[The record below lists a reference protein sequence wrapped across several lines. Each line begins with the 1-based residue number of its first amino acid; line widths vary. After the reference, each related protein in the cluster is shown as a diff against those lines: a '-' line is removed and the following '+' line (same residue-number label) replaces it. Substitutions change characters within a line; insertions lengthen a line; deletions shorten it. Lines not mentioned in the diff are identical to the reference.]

1 MHDAP
6 IITTMRKR
14 LMTRTYAAVSNK
26 GGAGKTTL
34 VTLLAGEYALRGER
48 VLLIDADNR
57 QNLSGWWTLCAEKS
71 NMPDNIEVT
80 VASTQRS
87 IEQAI
92 DNLGRAFNVVIID
105 APGVDS
111 SLQATIIRSSEL
123 VISPIQPAIKELEAA
138 GQAVAAVNEIND
150 QLGLNISHFN
160 VRTRISVPG
169 RNLEAYRYIK
179 PFVAG
184 LVAAEYRTRLLD
196 TELFER
202 NIYREIQNGLG
213 TLQMQELTD
222 PVRKARVEVHA
233 LVDEIERSR
242 ASTSFEGLA

>member
-1 MHDAP
+1 
-6 IITTMRKR
+6 
-14 LMTRTYAAVSNK
+14 MTRTYAAVSNK

-57 QNLSGWWTLCAEKS
+57 QNLSGWWRLCTEKDNVPE
-71 NMPDNIEVT
+71 NMEVT
-80 VASTQRS
+80 IASTQRS

-92 DNLGRAFNVVIID
+92 DNIGRAFDLVIID

-111 SLQATIIRSSEL
+111 SLQATIIRSADL
-123 VISPIQPAIKELEAA
+123 VLSPIQPAIKELEAA

-150 QLGLNISHFN
+150 QHGLAIGHFN

-169 RNLEAYRYIK
+169 RNLEAYRYIR

-184 LVAAEYRTRLLD
+184 LVAADYRTRLLD

-213 TLQMQELTD
+213 TLQMQALTE
-222 PVRKARVEVHA
+222 PVRKARAEVHA
-233 LVDEIERSR
+233 LVDEIEEQR
-242 ASTSFEGLA
+242 TSLGFEGAA

>member
-1 MHDAP
+1 
-6 IITTMRKR
+6 
-14 LMTRTYAAVSNK
+14 MTRTYAAVSNK

-34 VTLLAGEYALRGER
+34 VTLLGGEYALRGER

-57 QNLSGWWTLCAEKS
+57 QNLAGWWRLCAEKI
-71 NMPDNIEVT
+71 NVPDNIEVT

-87 IEQAI
+87 VEQAI
-92 DNLGRAFNVVIID
+92 DTIGRAFDLVIID

-111 SLQATIIRSSEL
+111 SLQTTIIRSAEL

-138 GQAVAAVNEIND
+138 GQAVAAVTEIND
-150 QLGLNISHFN
+150 RFGLSVDHLN

-169 RNLEAYRYIK
+169 RNLEAYRYIR

-184 LVAAEYRTRLLD
+184 LIAADYRTLLLD

-213 TLQMQELTD
+213 SLQMQALTD
-222 PVRKARVEVHA
+222 PVRKARLEVQA
-233 LVDEIERSR
+233 LVDEIEHHRNR
-242 ASTSFEGLA
+242 ERIEDVA